1 MDGKSQS
8 AKLVECSKSR
18 KEWSETLHQTYF
30 PGPFGVGK
38 KRDLGN
44 EVEIS
49 LAKSAL
55 HFVLSSLSSYVVCH
69 TQSRKFSKVIHPS
82 CGPTRV
88 KDFPSFVNWELCICK
103 KKKRPVCYFMEESV
117 SYALTRVFFG
127 LSTEWCDGDIAVQYS
142 RKWHLNTGLLS
153 NRLSLLQWVLFKPG
167 SSSINQLC
175 AFLVLDWD

>member
-1 MDGKSQS
+1 MEGKGQS

-49 LAKSAL
+49 LAKSVL
-55 HFVLSSLSSYVVCH
+55 HFVLSSLSLYVVCH

-103 KKKRPVCYFMEESV
+103 KKKVAQHVTLWKRVYLMHWH
-117 SYALTRVFFG
+117 VFF
-127 LSTEWCDGDIAVQYS
+127 LACQQSDVMVISLFSTPENDILIQDFFPIDSAYFS
-142 RKWHLNTGLLS
+142 EFCS
-153 NRLSLLQWVLFKPG
+153 NQAAH
-167 SSSINQLC
+167 Q
-175 AFLVLDWD
+175 